1 MKYNNRQW
9 CVLVC
14 LAACA
19 LSATAQ
25 TGKGVTGSAATE
37 KGAHFLGKLP
47 ASEMQSI
54 QGLGR
59 TVLAAQ
65 QSATPDPTQETLRND
80 LIAMS
85 AALDQALAAIV
96 KTPPQLH
103 GAGRTLKAIPATT
116 AQTLRPDATSPD
128 VTNLEYR
135 VSIGPDGQIT
145 QQAAPPLPVANPI
158 LEAPT
163 LRSQAPQ
170 ETVAEIDHLATVRGM
185 LATAKQHAAE
195 MTAGTQPTDEVQKAH
210 NVRLLSKSKEL
221 HQELEA
227 MMSATGTGD
236 TAKLAQLRERLHSK
250 NLREMFAEREGS
262 SALKPTPTISTI
274 THHR

>member
-19 LSATAQ
+19 VSATAQ
-25 TGKGVTGSAATE
+25 TGKSVTGSAATE

-103 GAGRTLKAIPATT
+103 GAGRTLKAVPSTT
-116 AQTLRPDATSPD
+116 AQTLRPDATNS
-128 VTNLEYR
+128 EYR

-163 LRSQAPQ
+163 LRSPVPQ
-170 ETVAEIDHLATVRGM
+170 ETVADVDHLGTVRGM

-195 MTAGTQPTDEVQKAH
+195 MTAGPQPTDEVQKVH
-210 NVRLLSKSKEL
+210 NARLLSKSKEL

-236 TAKLAQLRERLHSK
+236 AAKLAQLRERLRSK
-250 NLREMFAEREGS
+250 NLREMFAEREGQ

>member
-19 LSATAQ
+19 LSARAQ
-25 TGKGVTGSAATE
+25 TDQSAPKE

-65 QSATPDPTQETLRND
+65 QSATPDPTQETLRHD

-85 AALDQALAAIV
+85 AALDQALADIV

-103 GAGRTLKAIPATT
+103 GAGRTLKAIPSTT
-116 AQTLRPDATSPD
+116 AQTLHPDATSPD
-128 VTNLEYR
+128 TTNLEYR

-145 QQAAPPLPVANPI
+145 QPAVAPLLPDTNTI

-170 ETVAEIDHLATVRGM
+170 ETVADIDHLATVRGM
-185 LATAKQHAAE
+185 LATAKLHVVE
-195 MTAGTQPTDEVQKAH
+195 MTVGPQPTDEVQKAH
-210 NVRLLSKSKEL
+210 NARLLSKSKEL
-221 HQELEA
+221 HQELET
-227 MMSATGTGD
+227 MISATGTGD
-236 TAKLAQLRERLHSK
+236 AAKLAQLRERLHSK
-250 NLREMFAEREGS
+250 NLREMFAEREGQ
-262 SALKPTPTISTI
+262 SALKATPTISTI